1 MFICKNQYNCYQ
13 KKVLNASF
21 LSMEVK
27 VQEIYTWLPRN
38 PEGRPGKE
46 TEGVIPGR
54 RVGHS
59 GNMGN
64 AFTPLNAT
72 YVPSA

>member
-1 MFICKNQYNCYQ
+1 
-13 KKVLNASF
+13 
-21 LSMEVK
+21 MEVK

-64 AFTPLNAT
+64 TFTPLNAT